1 MLELFLPAVE
11 RMLPRLSK
19 LVSRPLLQ
27 VAPLATRRSGAML
40 LLAVLA
46 VWAPA
51 AAQAQVTVSSIQPRA
66 CRPGETTRLVIAGKG
81 FAEGLRVS
89 AMQAG
94 AAVAIESVEPERV
107 TVNVTLPADVPLGP
121 LGLWLA
127 ATTGP
132 TEPLAVIVDDLPSVA
147 EAADNHSPATAQ
159 PLEPLMAVDGVS
171 KGANSSFYQ
180 IEVTAGQRVAVEV
193 LTQPL
198 ESAMDPVV
206 RLLDGQGQTLLLADD
221 DAVGPDCR
229 FAHTFAEAGKYLLE
243 VRDNRYT
250 AGGLYR
256 LRVGDFPIISHAF
269 PLAVTAGKPV
279 TVRLGG
285 PDGESCEGR
294 ELQAQADL
302 VGRVTTVAARLPGGR
317 SSAWVPLAVTAAPQH
332 VEAASA
338 SGETGQPLTAPVMI
352 SGQLS
357 EPGQRDRYAI
367 QGVKGQTV
375 RVRALTRSLGCGT
388 LLRMR
393 LLAPADAAG
402 AEPQVAE
409 TPVNNADEW
418 SFDYAFTDERV
429 YTLEVTDLL
438 GRGGEGF
445 GYAVEVVP
453 AGRFAMQLKPDAAVR
468 QQFALEA
475 GSGAAAIDVQLQR
488 FGYDGAIDLA
498 LHPPQPG
505 LRILNPRIAA
515 GAAEAKVF
523 LAADEAWQPQS
534 LAAIQLVGRAV
545 DAPETMATLSSTAW
559 LRVKKPH
566 VPFPI
571 HWNSGVVLLGGVAPA
586 AAYFAVEPAEPL
598 KLARPLARHSLTLQL
613 KRIEEAFK
621 GGVTLLPDALP
632 TGWQAEIKPEN
643 DTFAVTLS
651 RSAEA
656 AALEGVQLL
665 AVAEHGAR
673 CRAERLEL
681 TPQWYDPITVSI
693 GPLASATAAA
703 SEPMLLV
710 AGQTVTWTARV
721 HREGGDPQPV
731 TLTFVKSAAAP
742 IRLPETVTLAADQD
756 VVQFEVEALVSES
769 LGDDQRRVVVD
780 FKATSSHQG
789 QEFSV
794 SGQCAPVDVIAAP
807 ASLDVYPQEIRLS
820 GSKDRQQLVVTGYS
834 EFNTPRDWTPRAKL
848 TSADPAIAE
857 VRGTAVFAKSNGQT
871 QIVVEAAGQRLEIP
885 VQVSGTEVPWRTAF
899 ESEVLVA
906 LSKQG
911 CNSGACH
918 GSPSGKGMF
927 RLSLRAFDAKLDELT
942 LIREDYGR
950 RLNLMQPEE
959 SLLLLKPLMKVS
971 HGGGKQIKVED
982 EAYAILRDW
991 IAEGAQTD
999 PAGTPRCVRL
1009 EVYPNTKRVL
1019 RLEAGPQQIAAIA
1032 HFADGSQRD
1041 VTHLVAYESSD
1052 TSVAEVSV
1060 SGLVTPH
1067 RRGEAVILVRYLE
1080 HIESVPLMFIQQIAD
1095 FAWQAPPPANYI
1107 DELVN
1112 AKLRQ
1117 LQYVPAPTCTD
1128 AEFLRRVHL
1137 DIVGSLPTVD
1147 EAREFLAD
1155 ESPDK
1160 RARLIDRLLQR
1171 DEFAKFWALKWGD
1184 LLRMTSKLIGD
1195 AGVYKYHRWVEEA
1208 FRTNMP
1214 YDEFARQLLTASGS
1228 TLADPPA
1235 NFYRTATDMNECV
1248 ENVSQVFLGA
1258 RLQCAKCH
1266 NHPFERWTQDNYY
1279 GLGAFFNR
1287 VQRRT
1292 TERPGEMFV
1301 WTSTSGDVT
1310 QPRTG
1315 ETMKP
1320 WLPSQGSIDVADEVD
1335 RRREFAQ
1342 WLTQPDNP
1350 YFAKMEVNRIWAQL
1364 FARGIV
1370 DPIDDFRD
1378 SNPPSNESLLEA
1390 LAKDFADSGFDRRHI
1405 IRVILNSHT
1414 YQASY
1419 QTTPLNQEDS
1429 LYFSH
1434 QQPRML
1440 SAEQLLDAINHAVGL
1455 KQTFG
1460 GLPAGTKAT
1469 HLPAPD
1475 LVKVD
1480 FLKVFGQPERTTVC
1494 ACERVD
1500 DSNLGMAI
1508 ELFNG
1513 PTIHEKL
1520 RSPEARFRVAL
1531 AAGKPLA
1538 EVIQEMY
1545 LAAFC
1550 RLPSEAELAAA
1561 TEHCSKQEDVA
1572 AALEDV
1578 CWALL
1583 NTDEFLFQ
1591 H

>member
-1 MLELFLPAVE
+1 MLDPCFHTVCRSLARRFGELPLQTAAPAIRRSCAALSIALLVAVAPAVA
-11 RMLPRLSK
+11 L
-19 LVSRPLLQ
+19 
-27 VAPLATRRSGAML
+27 
-40 LLAVLA
+40 
-46 VWAPA
+46 
-51 AAQAQVTVSSIQPRA
+51 AQAAVSSIQPRS
-66 CRPGETTRLVIAGKG
+66 CRPGETTRLVVAGQG
-81 FAEGLRVS
+81 FAEGLR
-89 AMQAG
+89 AAATQAG
-94 AAVAIESVEPERV
+94 ATVAIQSIQPDRV
-107 TVNVTLPADVPLGP
+107 TLDVTLPADIPLGP

-127 ATTGP
+127 SASGP
-132 TEPLAVIVDDLPSVA
+132 TEPLAVIVDDLPTVA
-147 EAADNHSPATAQ
+147 EAADNHLPATAQ
-159 PLEPLMAVDGVS
+159 PLETLTAVDGVS

-180 IEVTAGQRVAVEV
+180 IQVTAGQRVAVEV
-193 LTQPL
+193 LAQPL

-206 RLLDGQGQTLLLADD
+206 RLLDSAGQTLLVVDD
-221 DAVGPDCR
+221 DATSPDCR
-229 FAHTFAEAGKYLLE
+229 FAHTFTEAGKYLIE

-256 LRVGDFPIISHAF
+256 LRVGDFPILAHAF
-269 PLAVTAGKPV
+269 PLAVTAGQAV
-279 TVRLGG
+279 TVRFSG
-285 PDGESCEGR
+285 PDGERCESR
-294 ELQAQADL
+294 DLELADAQ
-302 VGRVTTVAARLPGGR
+302 VGSITTVATRLLGGR
-317 SSAWVPLAVTAAPQH
+317 SSSWVPLAVTAAAQH

-338 SGETGQPLTAPVMI
+338 DATAGSPLRGPAMI
-352 SGQLS
+352 SGRLS
-357 EPGQRDRYAI
+357 EPNQRDRYAI
-367 QGVKGQTV
+367 QGVTGQTV
-375 RVRALTRSLGCGT
+375 RVRALTRSLGCPT

-418 SFDYAFTDERV
+418 SFDYAFADDRV

-445 GYAVEVVP
+445 GYAVEVTP

-468 QQFALEA
+468 QHFALEA
-475 GSGAAAIDVQLQR
+475 GPGAAAIDVQLQR

-498 LHPPQPG
+498 LSEPQPG

-515 GAAEAKVF
+515 GATEAKVL
-523 LAADEAWQPQS
+523 LAADASWQPQS
-534 LAAIQLVGRAV
+534 LAAVKLIGRATA
-545 DAPETMATLSSTAW
+545 APETVATLSSTAW
-559 LRVKKPH
+559 QRVKKPH

-586 AAYFAVEPAEPL
+586 AAYFAVEPTAPP
-598 KLARPLARHSLTLQL
+598 KLARPLASHNLTLQL
-613 KRIEEAFK
+613 KRIDEAFK

-632 TGWQAEIKPEN
+632 AGWQAEIKPEN
-643 DTFAVTLS
+643 DTFAVSLS
-651 RSAEA
+651 RPADAPA
-656 AALEGVQLL
+656 APETLRLL

-673 CRAERLEL
+673 CRAETLEL
-681 TPQWYDPITVSI
+681 TPQWYDPLTISVA
-693 GPLASATAAA
+693 PLASASAAA
-703 SEPMLLV
+703 NEAALLV
-710 AGQTVTWTARV
+710 AGQKSTWVARV
-721 HREGGDPQPV
+721 QRDGGDPQPV
-731 TLTFVKSAAAP
+731 TLTFVTADAAP
-742 IRLPETVTLAADQD
+742 IRLPESVTLPADQD
-756 VVQFEVEALVSES
+756 AVEFEVEVLPSES
-769 LGDDQRRVVVD
+769 LGDGQRQLVVD

-789 QEFSV
+789 QAFNLT
-794 SGQCAPVDVIAAP
+794 GQCATVDVIAAP
-807 ASLDVYPQEIRLS
+807 ASIDVYPPQIKLS
-820 GSKDRQQLVVTGYS
+820 GSKDRQQVVVTGYS
-834 EFNTPRDWTPRAKL
+834 KLKTPRDWTTRATL
-848 TSADPAIAE
+848 TSLDPAIAE
-857 VRGTAVFAKSNGQT
+857 VRGTAIFAKGNGQT
-871 QIVVEAAGQRLEIP
+871 QIIVEAAGQRQELP
-885 VQVSGTEVPWRTAF
+885 VQVTGTDVPWRTGF

-959 SLLLLKPLMKVS
+959 SLLLLKPLMKVG
-971 HGGGKQIKVED
+971 HGGGKQLQVED

-991 IAEGAQTD
+991 IAAGAQVD
-999 PAGTPRCVRL
+999 PADTPRCVRL

-1019 RLEAGPQQIAAIA
+1019 RLEAGSQQIAAIA
-1032 HFADGSQRD
+1032 HFSDGFSRD

-1052 TSVAEVSV
+1052 TSVAEVSEA
-1060 SGLVTPH
+1060 GLVTPH
-1067 RRGEAVILVRYLE
+1067 QRGEAVILVRFLE
-1080 HIESVPLMFIQQIAD
+1080 HIESVPLMFIQQVAD

-1137 DIVGSLPTVD
+1137 DIVGSLPTVE
-1147 EAREFLAD
+1147 EARAFLAD

-1160 RARLIDRLLQR
+1160 RAQLIDRLLHR

-1184 LLRMTSKLIGD
+1184 LLKMTSKLIGD
-1195 AGVYKYHRWVEEA
+1195 AGIHKYHRWVEEA

-1214 YDEFARQLLTASGS
+1214 YNEFARQLLTGSGS
-1228 TLADPPA
+1228 TLSDPPA

-1315 ETMKP
+1315 EKMKP
-1320 WLPSQGSIDVADEVD
+1320 WLPSHGSIDVADDVD
-1335 RRREFAQ
+1335 RRHEFAQ

-1378 SNPPSNESLLEA
+1378 SNPPSNESLLDA
-1390 LAKDFADSGFDRRHI
+1390 LAEDFAASGFDRRHI
-1405 IRVILNSHT
+1405 IRVILNSRT

-1419 QTTPLNQEDS
+1419 QTTPLNHDDS

-1434 QQPRML
+1434 QQPRL
-1440 SAEQLLDAINHAVGL
+1440 LGAEQLLDAINHAVGL

-1460 GLPAGTKAT
+1460 SLPPGTLAT

-1520 RSPEARFRVAL
+1520 RSPEARFRVSL

-1550 RLPSEAELAAA
+1550 RLPSDQELAAA